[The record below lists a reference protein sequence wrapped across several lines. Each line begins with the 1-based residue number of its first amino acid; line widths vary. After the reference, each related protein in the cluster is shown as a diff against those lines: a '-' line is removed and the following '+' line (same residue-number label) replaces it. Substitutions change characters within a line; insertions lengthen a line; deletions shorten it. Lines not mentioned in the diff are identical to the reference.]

1 MSADGSLVV
10 AAGEETV
17 YAFSPSAASLPVP
30 RTTGT
35 TPGPLTANMAIQ
47 ELVPEKAGT
56 QEPEMSVSATQ
67 AVPAAPV
74 TYSVISTPTQ
84 SPVFSAP
91 SPAGNSWCGS
101 RVPEKTVNVCV
112 SPVIP
117 FWPGAGFSARSP

>member
-30 RTTGT
+30 RNTVHGT
-35 TPGPLTANMAIQ
+35 TTGPLTANMAIQ

-84 SPVFSAP
+84 SPV
-91 SPAGNSWCGS
+91 SPLLLL
-101 RVPEKTVNVCV
+101 
-112 SPVIP
+112 
-117 FWPGAGFSARSP
+117 PGILGAAAVFLRRR